1 MKREE
6 NKSRCPINFTVEIFG
21 DTWSMLIVR
30 DMAALGKQT
39 FGEFLESE
47 ERIGPSVLADRLAHL
62 GRKGII
68 SKRPSETDKRK
79 FIYSLTENGLDVIP
93 ILYEIAAYGSKHS
106 PDPDAPDVWFKSLE
120 FDKQTVVRLWRE
132 AIQAGSSFFLG
143 PDSVV
148 SKLGL

>member
-30 DMAALGKQT
+30 DIATLGKKT
-39 FGEFLESE
+39 FSEFLQSE

-62 GRKGII
+62 ERKGII
-68 SKRPSETDKRK
+68 RKQQSETDKRK
-79 FIYSLTENGLDVIP
+79 MIYSLTEDGLDVLP
-93 ILYEIAAYGSKHS
+93 ILYEIAVYGSRHS
-106 PDPDAPDVWFKSLE
+106 PNPEAPDAWFKSLA
-120 FDKQTVVRLWRE
+120 FDRELELHLWRE
-132 AIQAGSSFFLG
+132 AIQAGSSFFNG

-148 SKLGL
+148 KKLGL

>member
-6 NKSRCPINFTVEIFG
+6 NKSRCPINFTTEIFG

-39 FGEFLESE
+39 FGEFLKSA

-62 GRKGII
+62 ERKGII
-68 SKRPSETDKRK
+68 SKKTSETDKRRV
-79 FIYSLTENGLDVIP
+79 IYSLTEKELEVLP
-93 ILYEIAAYGSKHS
+93 ILYVYAVFGSRHS
-106 PDPDAPDVWFKSLE
+106 PDPEAPDAWFKSLE
-120 FDKQTVVRLWRE
+120 YDRGQVLRLWRE
-132 AIQAGSSFFLG
+132 AILADSSFFTG